1 MNFGT
6 VKVQSS
12 SRGDYWAISC
22 EPHVR
27 NRLRRVF
34 PQVSQSPGDT
44 ILLSMN
50 PENARDLLWFTER
63 YPMGVDKPTTKGLK
77 QLARAHEETESA
89 VQTLLSAISPPEDFE
104 LALPARDY
112 QKLAASLLQLKS
124 GLLLADDVGLGKTV
138 SAICSMCRKDNL
150 PVLVVTLTHL
160 PEQWAAEI
168 AKFAPELK
176 VHILKSGKTYPLV
189 KVRKGDQSA
198 LFEDDV
204 DRMPDVIISNY
215 HKLNGWAETLAGVV
229 KYVVFDEAQELRHDS
244 SNKYVA
250 AKHIAGK
257 AKLRIGLSAT
267 PIYNMGNE
275 FFNVLEILAPGALG
289 TYEEF
294 HREWC
299 GEEGV
304 IKDPKAFGAYLR
316 REGLMLR
323 RTRKD
328 VGRELPPFSN
338 ILQTI
343 QTDQKVLDQIKSSA
357 VELAKVIL
365 ASQQNY
371 RGEKFQ
377 ASEEFNM
384 LLRQSTGIAKAPYVA
399 EFVRMLMASEE
410 KVVLFGWHRACFA
423 RGTKA
428 LMFDGTSKEVEN
440 VAVGDLL
447 MGPDSKP
454 REVKNLTRG
463 NGQMF
468 RIVPNKGAPWVC
480 SEHHILT
487 VRNTNGTYEKHT
499 AGDYARHSPRWQ
511 RDRTLYRAE
520 AIEFPATSTVLEPW
534 FMGYWIG
541 DGSASLRSGLRVSS
555 ADAEV
560 YEEMCAIAA
569 RYGLSVTSWP
579 SKGAS
584 GKSECLQ
591 HGFTSG
597 ASGPKNRNQ
606 LLQHWR
612 SLDLCGKKRVH
623 HSYATASVS
632 DRRELL
638 AGLIDSDGHVYRG
651 NGVGSADYV
660 CNGRELADEVAFVAR
675 SLGFA
680 AYVVEKHKSA
690 SGYQSNI
697 QIHYI
702 VRISGDLTTL
712 PMRVARKKAG
722 PRAGQ
727 KNVLRTGFTIED
739 AGTDDFYG
747 FEVDDDHLFLLDDF
761 TVVHNCY
768 DIYMDLLADFK
779 PVLYTGTESAKQKQ
793 SAKDAFVHGD
803 SRIMIISLRAG
814 AGLDGLQKVCRVGV
828 FGEIDWS
835 PGVHIQCGGRYYRDG
850 QDEPSMA
857 YYLLSEDGS
866 DPVIADLLGLKKGQI
881 EGVVDPDADLV
892 EQLAVEP
899 GSIKKLAKVYLQKLG
914 VTLPEAEKIDGELL
928 AA

>member
-189 KVRKGDQSA
+189 KARKGDQSA
-198 LFEDDV
+198 LFEEDV

-215 HKLNGWAETLAGVV
+215 HKLNGWAETLACVV

-343 QTDQKVLDQIKSSA
+343 QTDQRVLDQIRSSA

-384 LLRQSTGIAKAPYVA
+384 LLRKATGVSKAPYVA
-399 EFVRMLMASEE
+399 EFVRMLLSSEQ
-410 KVVLFGWHRACFA
+410 KIVLFGWHR
-423 RGTKA
+423 
-428 LMFDGTSKEVEN
+428 DV
-440 VAVGDLL
+440 
-447 MGPDSKP
+447 
-454 REVKNLTRG
+454 
-463 NGQMF
+463 
-468 RIVPNKGAPWVC
+468 
-480 SEHHILT
+480 
-487 VRNTNGTYEKHT
+487 
-499 AGDYARHSPRWQ
+499 YAIW
-511 RDRTLYRAE
+511 
-520 AIEFPATSTVLEPW
+520 
-534 FMGYWIG
+534 
-541 DGSASLRSGLRVSS
+541 
-555 ADAEV
+555 
-560 YEEMCAIAA
+560 
-569 RYGLSVTSWP
+569 
-579 SKGAS
+579 
-584 GKSECLQ
+584 
-591 HGFTSG
+591 
-597 ASGPKNRNQ
+597 
-606 LLQHWR
+606 
-612 SLDLCGKKRVH
+612 
-623 HSYATASVS
+623 
-632 DRRELL
+632 
-638 AGLIDSDGHVYRG
+638 
-651 NGVGSADYV
+651 
-660 CNGRELADEVAFVAR
+660 
-675 SLGFA
+675 
-680 AYVVEKHKSA
+680 
-690 SGYQSNI
+690 
-697 QIHYI
+697 
-702 VRISGDLTTL
+702 
-712 PMRVARKKAG
+712 
-722 PRAGQ
+722 
-727 KNVLRTGFTIED
+727 
-739 AGTDDFYG
+739 
-747 FEVDDDHLFLLDDF
+747 
-761 TVVHNCY
+761 
-768 DIYMDLLADFK
+768 MDLLAEFK
-779 PVLYTGTESAKQKQ
+779 PVLYSGSESPKQKME
-793 SAKDAFVHGD
+793 AKAAFVQGD
-803 SRIMIISLRAG
+803 SRVMIISLRAG
-814 AGLDGLQKVCRVGV
+814 AGLDGLQNVCRVGV

-914 VTLPEAEKIDGELL
+914 VTLPEAEQIDGELL